1 MPVGMGTIFGTMT
14 SNVDNDWYVLSLEAG
29 RPYTVSLKGIPEG
42 DDYDLYI
49 FDTNILDIGLS
60 FNGGNADEVL
70 NFTPTVTG
78 NYYIHADCH
87 TLGTGSDHSY
97 QLLIYP
103 DDTAPDAYEPN
114 DSIGTAKTISNNIPI
129 SGTINISTDEDWYEF
144 SADNAGKLT
153 VTLDSI
159 PNDCDYDVEI
169 YDGESNLLSGS
180 YFSGNTNEKADVLVD
195 VGNYYVRMYSYSGSS
210 QSTYSLNT
218 NLSTPD
224 LYEVNDSVSSAM
236 NVLVDSSSFGTIDNI
251 KDEDYF
257 VVDIDETENYV
268 FELQNIPSG
277 KDYDLS
283 LFDSSGNAIAYS
295 WNSSNNDELI
305 NISLSPGCYYI
316 KLHAYSGFSCVQNY
330 VLSVYRQNALTL
342 SMPYI
347 RANAGDIISV
357 PVAIQD
363 LPSEGLC
370 AFDFIL
376 DYDST
381 AMTYLGYT
389 VDYSDPNGALVDAEQ
404 AIEANEACDGVFKVL
419 FLDKSNTFTRPLNE
433 SGIVIR
439 LNFQVNTEAP
449 NGAYEISFTDGSFA
463 KYLSEDIV
471 AVSHT
476 IFKHGLVMVGSY
488 GLTSFQI
495 NAKAQN
501 LISMD
506 INDPEGKPGDIN
518 WDGEVNSLDF
528 AIYRLYLI
536 GMRWTFPTPPT
547 GHSSDEVADL
557 NGDGDTNSLDFGYLR
572 LYLLGVIDCFPVEL
586 TENPLTVLD
595 QYLLRQ
601 VSETEANTALGRLST
616 SSSIELQTF
625 TSNLGYDY
633 QRYDYLIKGWIEY
646 FKVRKNWEI
655 DGEIIKAMMLRESH
669 MGYQYSTS
677 PNENITRDVM
687 QCLDPRN
694 AAIYE
699 FVNIDPKNGSRIY
712 VHNANHRYVLLNSGE
727 VDNKSGKGR
736 GILYNFA
743 PVAGRLF
750 DYQFQGIYEF
760 YYYQYN
766 MSSPTLSTL
775 LGIAWYRQMFIDN
788 NLNPDIKSDK
798 ITAAIRY
805 NGGGDSGYGSYI
817 SNHLTNRNGDD

>member
-1 MPVGMGTIFGTMT
+1 
-14 SNVDNDWYVLSLEAG
+14 
-29 RPYTVSLKGIPEG
+29 
-42 DDYDLYI
+42 
-49 FDTNILDIGLS
+49 
-60 FNGGNADEVL
+60 
-70 NFTPTVTG
+70 
-78 NYYIHADCH
+78 
-87 TLGTGSDHSY
+87 
-97 QLLIYP
+97 
-103 DDTAPDAYEPN
+103 
-114 DSIGTAKTISNNIPI
+114 
-129 SGTINISTDEDWYEF
+129 
-144 SADNAGKLT
+144 
-153 VTLDSI
+153 
-159 PNDCDYDVEI
+159 
-169 YDGESNLLSGS
+169 
-180 YFSGNTNEKADVLVD
+180 
-195 VGNYYVRMYSYSGSS
+195 
-210 QSTYSLNT
+210 
-218 NLSTPD
+218 
-224 LYEVNDSVSSAM
+224 M